1 MQFERWTIDNKLF
14 NFLVPTR
21 LKWKNGGRIL
31 TETPTPAITE
41 TIYEIG
47 KLLHRNEAVD
57 CKFPHTKL
65 RGFLKISSL
74 LDKCSSLLDV
84 DV

>member
-1 MQFERWTIDNKLF
+1 M
-14 NFLVPTR
+14 
-21 LKWKNGGRIL
+21 
-31 TETPTPAITE
+31 ETPTSAIPE

-57 CKFPHTKL
+57 CKFSHTEL
-65 RGFLKISSL
+65 RGFLNISSL